1 MFFTETSSV
10 WMSFSAKSVFPC
22 ETLMCMSAQNQNGSR
37 WNVNQA
43 NLKTTIEERL
53 RYFVFL
59 SHLLA
64 WSSVFF
70 VVSDKSSRWCN
81 AVFRLNWLLLWK
93 QQKMLQEVP
102 YQIWTWKTRVPSHHF
117 KRFVVSVKYNNILP
131 FLWRS
136 LEVSVDL

>member
-64 WSSVFF
+64 WNSVLF
-70 VVSDKSSRWCN
+70 VVFDKSSRWCN
-81 AVFRLNWLLLWK
+81 TVFRLNWLLLWK